1 MTGATN
7 SFSTATATS
16 LCALALIAALATAL
30 NALIIWSGG
39 GG

>member
-1 MTGATN
+1 MDN
-7 SFSTATATS
+7 SLSIANATATS
-16 LCALALIAALATAL
+16 LCVLALIAALATAL